1 MPRLADIV
9 RRVGQ
14 DYLARFGDRVLP
26 SHRQAIRDIVACRSP
41 DLGGHLEACDSC
53 GHRSFS
59 YHSCRN
65 RHCPTC
71 QGDRVQRWINRHLRL
86 LLPCPYYLITVTAPA
101 QLRPLARSNQ
111 RTVYDILI
119 REAARAV
126 LDLCANPNWI
136 GGRPAILAV
145 LHTWTRALIFHPHV
159 HLLVSAGGLVF
170 RGHAW
175 RKPAN
180 PRFLLP
186 GRVLQARLRTRI
198 RTALRDA
205 GLLSRVPS
213 PVWKNPWV
221 AQVKRLRC
229 GEPALRY
236 LARYLFRVAIAD
248 HAIEHADHH
257 RVTFRY
263 VESKTGITR
272 RCSLTPHQFLAR
284 FLQHV
289 LPRGFVKVRA
299 YGLWSPAC
307 RHLLDDARSL
317 LEARR
322 DALGGRYF
330 VALTPPDPLPPST
343 PRICP
348 LCGRGK
354 MVILEL
360 FPRQRA
366 PP

>member
-1 MPRLADIV
+1 MRRLADIV
-9 RRVGQ
+9 RRVGHS
-14 DYLARFGDRVLP
+14 YLARFGDRVLP
-26 SHRQAIRDIVACRSP
+26 SHRRAIRDIVACRTP
-41 DLGGHLEACDSC
+41 DMGGHLEACDSC

-86 LLPCPYYLITVTAPA
+86 LLPCPYYLITVTVPE

-111 RTVYDILI
+111 RTFYDILI

-126 LDLCANPNWI
+126 LDLCADPKWI

-145 LHTWTRALIFHPHV
+145 LHTWSRALIFHPHV
-159 HLLVSAGGLVF
+159 HLLVSAGGLALDGVT
-170 RGHAW
+170 W
-175 RKPAN
+175 RKSLN

-186 GRVLQARLRTRI
+186 GYVLQARLRRRI
-198 RTALRDA
+198 RAALREA
-205 GLLSRVPS
+205 GLLPHVPS
-213 PVWKNPWV
+213 SVWSMRWV
-221 AQVKRLRC
+221 ADVKRLRC

-248 HAIEHADHH
+248 SAIEHADDD
-257 RVTFRY
+257 RVVFRY
-263 VESKTGITR
+263 VESKSGITK
-272 RCSLTPHQFLAR
+272 RCSLTLHDFLAR

-307 RHLLDDARSL
+307 RRLLDDARNL

-330 VALTPPDPLPPST
+330 VALTPPEPLPPST

-348 LCGRGK
+348 LCGHGK

>member
-1 MPRLADIV
+1 M
-9 RRVGQ
+9 
-14 DYLARFGDRVLP
+14 
-26 SHRQAIRDIVACRSP
+26 
-41 DLGGHLEACDSC
+41 
-53 GHRSFS
+53 
-59 YHSCRN
+59 
-65 RHCPTC
+65 
-71 QGDRVQRWINRHLRL
+71 
-86 LLPCPYYLITVTAPA
+86 PA

-126 LDLCANPNWI
+126 LDLCADPKWI

-145 LHTWTRALIFHPHV
+145 LHTWSRALVFHPHI
-159 HLLVSAGGLVF
+159 HLLVTAGGLALD
-170 RGHAW
+170 GLTW

-186 GRVLQARLRTRI
+186 GYVLQNHVQRRLKG
-198 RTALRDA
+198 AFRDA
-205 GLLSRVPS
+205 GLLPPVPTA
-213 PVWKNPWV
+213 VWRTRWV
-221 AQVKRLRC
+221 AHVKRLRS

-236 LARYLFRVAIAD
+236 LARYLFRVAVAD
-248 HAIEHADHH
+248 SAIEHADDH

-263 VESKTGITR
+263 VESKSGATK
-272 RCSLTPHQFLAR
+272 RCSLSPHQFLAR

-322 DALGGRYF
+322 DALGRRYY
-330 VALTPPDPLPPST
+330 VPLSPPEPLPPSS

-348 LCGRGK
+348 ICGTGT
-354 MVILEL
+354 MVVVEL
-360 FPRQRA
+360 FPRERG